1 MSALSSPFL
10 CFFEIP
16 CHLFL
21 FFERNTPSTPKSG
34 LRWFLC
40 WPSRGDQ
47 GSLVIFR
54 SAQSDPFI
62 SSIKTSTMI
71 TYSNS
76 LYRERDAH
84 SLGRRSTARHY
95 RFRALPRANRTR
107 VMASTRGHCATSS
120 TSEPPSFV
128 PSLPW
133 QCSVAG
139 AWPGVDS
146 GAASPRYNVRRP
158 VLPPPTRN
166 AIRNCLA
173 SLCAPIVVCH
183 HWSPRRE
190 SVPRSCRSV
199 WRNQNVLVS

>member
-10 CFFEIP
+10 RFFEIS
-16 CHLFL
+16 CHLFS

-54 SAQSDPFI
+54 SA
-62 SSIKTSTMI
+62 SIRPIHLFDQTSTMI

-84 SLGRRSTARHY
+84 SLGRRSTAHHY

-107 VMASTRGHCATSS
+107 VKASTRGHSATSN
-120 TSEPPSFV
+120 TSELPSFV

-146 GAASPRYNVRRP
+146 GAASPHYNVRRP
-158 VLPPPTRN
+158 ALPLPARN
-166 AIRNCLA
+166 AIRNCL
-173 SLCAPIVVCH
+173 
-183 HWSPRRE
+183 
-190 SVPRSCRSV
+190 V
-199 WRNQNVLVS
+199 W

>member
-10 CFFEIP
+10 RFFEIS
-16 CHLFL
+16 CHLF
-21 FFERNTPSTPKSG
+21 FVFRAQYSSTPKSD

-54 SAQSDPFI
+54 SASIRPIHLFDQHFDHDYLFKLPLQGAGCPFTWSAFYCPPLPI
-62 SSIKTSTMI
+62 PSS
-71 TYSNS
+71 
-76 LYRERDAH
+76 
-84 SLGRRSTARHY
+84 
-95 RFRALPRANRTR
+95 LPRANLTR
-107 VMASTRGHCATSS
+107 VKASTRGHSATSS
-120 TSEPPSFV
+120 TSELPAFV

-133 QCSVAG
+133 QCSVAD

-158 VLPPPTRN
+158 ALPLPARN

-173 SLCAPIVVCH
+173 S
-183 HWSPRRE
+183 
-190 SVPRSCRSV
+190 
-199 WRNQNVLVS
+199 